1 MIRPILILIF
11 AMPLFCFS
19 QEDTSF
25 SDASYFESM
34 RTKLNLKLGLDNDIE
49 SFELDNDLSHLSV
62 RPNTNLRMTIG
73 INHKFLNL
81 KFGFSPK
88 FLASDDSSKKGSTK
102 TFKIA
107 LTIFIKN
114 WVQLLEYSN
123 IVGYYIDDISDSN
136 SGLFENVDYIILPDM
151 KTISV
156 RGITSYKFND
166 KFSLRSITNQ
176 SEIQRKSA
184 GSFIPSFSYDY
195 FKMSGASAIQ
205 KLESVNLI
213 LSASYFYT
221 FVVRKNWYFNLSAG
235 PGMGVAFNHLL
246 EEDIDYTN
254 SDWTSAIIFD
264 VNTLAAFGYS
274 SEFFYGGISYKLS
287 GTTQDKYSVIK
298 FDSSR
303 GVFNVFFGY
312 RFKSPKFVD
321 KSFNW
326 VEDKIPLN

>member
-1 MIRPILILIF
+1 MFFLRLIFILILSV
-11 AMPLFCFS
+11 PLFCSS
-19 QEDTSF
+19 QENSSF
-25 SDASYFESM
+25 SDSSYIETM

-49 SFELDNDLSHLSV
+49 SFELDDDLSRLSV

-88 FLASDDSSKKGSTK
+88 FLANDESSKKGSTN

-114 WVQLLEYSN
+114 WVQFLEYSN
-123 IVGYYIDDISDSN
+123 INGYYIEDISDSN
-136 SGLFENVDYIILPDM
+136 SGLFENVEYIILPDM
-151 KTISV
+151 KTITF

-195 FKMSGASAIQ
+195 FKMSGTSAIQ
-205 KLESVNLI
+205 KLESINLI
-213 LSASYFYT
+213 LSAAYFYT
-221 FVVRKNWYFNLSAG
+221 FVLKKNWYFNLSAA

-246 EEDIDYTN
+246 EEDIDYSN

-264 VNTLAAFGYS
+264 VNALAAFGYS
-274 SEFFYGGISYKLS
+274 SEYFLWWDFL
-287 GTTQDKYSVIK
+287 
-298 FDSSR
+298 
-303 GVFNVFFGY
+303 
-312 RFKSPKFVD
+312 
-321 KSFNW
+321 
-326 VEDKIPLN
+326 